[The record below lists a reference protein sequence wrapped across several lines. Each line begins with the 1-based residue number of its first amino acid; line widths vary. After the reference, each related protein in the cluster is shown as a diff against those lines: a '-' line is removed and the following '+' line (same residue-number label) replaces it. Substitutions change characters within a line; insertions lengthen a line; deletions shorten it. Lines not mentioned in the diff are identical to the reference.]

1 METQAQTKPQ
11 GQPQRKCPNDGNE
24 SYYGP
29 IYKYNNG
36 GKDNLNC
43 YRCECEAI
51 AILRKN
57 FMEEAR
63 ANSESRIKSIV
74 DGAHPATKEFWSS
87 QLAYQMEPGVA
98 QLRAERLIKEWEAAE
113 ALRKLNK

>member
-11 GQPQRKCPNDGNE
+11 GRPTRKCPNDGNE

-43 YRCECEAI
+43 YNCECKAI
-51 AILRKN
+51 AIVREN
-57 FMEEAR
+57 FMKEAR
-63 ANSESRIKSIV
+63 ANSEARIKSIV

-98 QLRAERLIKEWEAAE
+98 QLRAERLIKESEEAE